1 MRRKANRSLNIIC
14 SLKSGF
20 IKLLNSLLYFFPIKK
35 NKIIFISYYGSL
47 YGCNPKYI
55 SEYLNI
61 NQFKGRF
68 DRVWVFNDINK
79 EIPEGCR
86 VISNGSL
93 KYYYELATSKVII
106 SNFRLTSSFL
116 KKKNQLYV
124 QTWHSSLRLK
134 KIEKDVEDK
143 LPKSYVENA
152 KNDSQKIDLLI
163 SGCKKSTEIFRKA
176 FWYDGEIL
184 EAGTPRNDVF
194 KFGNHN
200 LVSAVRTKLKIK
212 PIQKIFLYA
221 PTFRNDDDLSVF
233 QLDYDVLLNTLVT
246 KFGGDWIIL
255 ERFHPHM
262 IGKVSNRDI
271 HLSVLNV
278 TEYDDIQE
286 LLFVADLLVT
296 DYSALMFDYL
306 YSEKPCIL
314 YAPDYENYI
323 ENNRKLY
330 FDIKKLPFDIS
341 FNQQELSSRIL
352 NFDIDSYSKKI
363 TDFNKEIGTF
373 ESGNASHAV
382 SNYIVDKLD
391 SSNDK

>member
-14 SLKSGF
+14 ALKSGF

-61 NQFKGRF
+61 DEFRDRF

-79 EIPEGCR
+79 EIPKGCR
-86 VISNGSL
+86 VIRNGSL
-93 KYYYELATSKVII
+93 KYYYELATSKVIV

-116 KKKNQLYV
+116 KKNNQLYI

-143 LPKSYVENA
+143 LPKGYVENA
-152 KNDSQKIDLLI
+152 KSDSQKIDLLI
-163 SGCKKSTEIFRKA
+163 SGCKKSTEIFRST
-176 FWYDGEIL
+176 FWYDGDIL

-194 KFGNHN
+194 KFGDYN
-200 LVSAVRTKLKIK
+200 LVSAVSTKLKIK
-212 PIQKIFLYA
+212 PTQKIFLYA
-221 PTFRNDDDLSVF
+221 PTFRNNDDLSVF
-233 QLDYDVLLNTLVT
+233 QLDYDALLNTLVT
-246 KFGGDWIIL
+246 KFGGEWIIL

-262 IGKVSNRDI
+262 IGKVSNRDK

-314 YAPDYENYI
+314 YAPDYEIYI
-323 ENNRKLY
+323 KNNRNLY
-330 FDIKKLPFDIS
+330 FDIENLPFDIS
-341 FNQQELSSRIL
+341 FNQQELSIRIL
-352 NFDIDSYSKKI
+352 NFDFDSYSKKI

-373 ESGNASHAV
+373 ENGNASHAV

-391 SSNDK
+391 SSNGK